1 MGSDLKNRL
10 ALSKNFSKQDRVGM
24 LEQAHDQL
32 ENALDLIEDALIG
45 TGDECEAGNYIIS
58 NLKSL
63 KYLLSSSIE
72 DMHD

>member
-32 ENALDLIEDALIG
+32 LE
-45 TGDECEAGNYIIS
+45 
-58 NLKSL
+58 
-63 KYLLSSSIE
+63 KYEKIF
-72 DMHD
+72 DK